1 MIEKDD
7 VLGVT
12 YSEDQKNTVSNMSSS
27 LIPIILILIL
37 LSGILSFA
45 VLYNLTNIN
54 ISERIRELSTVKVL
68 GFYDKEVTMYVVREN
83 IVLTIIGIFT
93 GYIVGNLLT
102 WYILQQAETD
112 QVIFPL
118 TIHLFGYIASTFLMI
133 LFTVIVMFI
142 THQRLKNIY
151 MVSALK
157 SNE

>member
-1 MIEKDD
+1 KTTIYRRWPNKSLL
-7 VLGVT
+7 V
-12 YSEDQKNTVSNMSSS
+12 VSAFSKFVPRPKMH
-27 LIPIILILIL
+27 IPN
-37 LSGILSFA
+37 S
-45 VLYNLTNIN
+45 
-54 ISERIRELSTVKVL
+54 
-68 GFYDKEVTMYVVREN
+68 
-83 IVLTIIGIFT
+83 
-93 GYIVGNLLT
+93 GNLLT

-142 THQRLKNIY
+142 THQRLKNID

>member
-1 MIEKDD
+1 
-7 VLGVT
+7 
-12 YSEDQKNTVSNMSSS
+12 
-27 LIPIILILIL
+27 
-37 LSGILSFA
+37 
-45 VLYNLTNIN
+45 
-54 ISERIRELSTVKVL
+54 VL

-83 IVLTIIGIFT
+83 IVLTVIGIFA

-118 TIHLFGYIASTFLMI
+118 TINLFGYIASTFLMI
-133 LFTVIVMFI
+133 LFTVVVMFI
-142 THQRLKNIY
+142 THQRLKNID